1 MTIGGTDGDVIV
13 NDAAGESVTI
23 TKWTSRRVLAS
34 DLAAYAASV
43 APLPPVI
50 TETTTAANLLAAD
63 VGKYQRWTNASAKA
77 LTVRPDSTE
86 ALPANGEWHIRNVGA
101 ADLTIV
107 EGSGVTI
114 NEPNGGT
121 LVVPA
126 GGTVTLKDRKST
138 RLNSSH

>member
-34 DLAAYAASV
+34 DLAASAASV

-50 TETTTAANLLAAD
+50 TETTTAANQLAAD
-63 VGKYQRWTNASAKA
+63 AGIYPRWPNASAKA

-86 ALPANGEWHIRNVGA
+86 TLPVNGEWHVRTVGA
-101 ADLTIV
+101 A
-107 EGSGVTI
+107 
-114 NEPNGGT
+114 
-121 LVVPA
+121 A
-126 GGTVTLKDRKST
+126 LKD
-138 RLNSSH
+138 